1 MWSTLATVHRDRPR
15 TESPCPSHATVT
27 NATSA
32 PPRSCSLDSGVAMV
46 CSDSG
51 TVAVVVVGGSV
62 GLEQEEGDSSTVLHD
77 TIVKFAERG
86 VVGLVYRFG
95 RLLWNE
101 VGEGVVVL
109 REEFSRRRGRRG
121 RRRMR

>member
-1 MWSTLATVHRDRPR
+1 MPVARDGHQRDLGTAEELFAR
-15 TESPCPSHATVT
+15 F
-27 NATSA
+27 
-32 PPRSCSLDSGVAMV
+32 RVAMV

>member
-1 MWSTLATVHRDRPR
+1 MPVARNGHQRDLGTAEELFARFR
-15 TESPCPSHATVT
+15 GRHGLLGLRRCAVDRIGRARCESD
-27 NATSA
+27 
-32 PPRSCSLDSGVAMV
+32 RRRGEL
-46 CSDSG
+46 
-51 TVAVVVVGGSV
+51 
-62 GLEQEEGDSSTVLHD
+62 EEGDSSTVLHD